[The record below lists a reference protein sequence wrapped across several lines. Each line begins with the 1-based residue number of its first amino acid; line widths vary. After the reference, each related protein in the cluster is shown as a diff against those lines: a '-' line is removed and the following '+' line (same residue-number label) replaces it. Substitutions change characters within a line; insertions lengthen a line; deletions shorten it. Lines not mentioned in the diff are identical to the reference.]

1 MKEKQLKR
9 GTGGLAMTVMTVGEL
24 IKELEKFDKDKE
36 VFVMNYDEWTSV
48 FEVAEDDDGVYLGW

>member
-1 MKEKQLKR
+1 
-9 GTGGLAMTVMTVGEL
+9 MTVMTVGEL

-48 FEVAEDDDGVYLGW
+48 FEVTEDDDGVYLE